1 MNRMNVNFFICEN
14 SFIICFVWGLFF
26 VFVFFS
32 FLFPLH
38 LVGERVM
45 ADMGVG
51 CRGALSVSGLEVMPG
66 SHSLA
71 HFVSHILSFSFKI
84 GILHVEPAIEDS
96 EN

>member
-1 MNRMNVNFFICEN
+1 MKILLL
-14 SFIICFVWGLFF
+14 FVLFGAYF
-26 VFVFFS
+26 LVFASFFS
-32 FLFPLH
+32 SLH
-38 LVGERVM
+38 LLGERAM

-51 CRGALSVSGLEVMPG
+51 CREPSLSGLEVMPG

-71 HFVSHILSFSFKI
+71 HSVSHILYFSFKT